1 MESNA
6 KNTVF
11 KFLKNVTINNAT
23 GCHQWNGSVCRRY
36 GRFNISGKSYR
47 AHRLAYKLFL
57 NEDPGDKFVCHKC
70 DNPLCVN
77 PDHLFLGTPADNTKD
92 RDEKGRTARGESRSK
107 IKIKDVIRIRELSNS
122 GLTRVEVAKIIGIS
136 KSQVHNIVA
145 GLNWKH
151 V

>member
-23 GCHQWNGSVCRRY
+23 GCHQWNGGVCRRY

-47 AHRLAYKLFL
+47 AHRLSYKLFI
-57 NEDPGDKFVCHKC
+57 NEDLGDKHVCHKC

-77 PDHLFLGTPADNTKD
+77 PDHLFLGTHQDNMMD
-92 RDEKGRTARGESRSK
+92 RKQKGRTSKGNSK
-107 IKIKDVIRIRELSNS
+107 IKVDDVLRVRELSKS
-122 GLTRVEVAKIIGIS
+122 GLSCVKVAKIVGIC
-136 KSQVHNIVA
+136 KSQVHNIIT
-145 GLNWKH
+145 GHSWKH
-151 V
+151 I